1 MLAMSDKHEQ
11 LEGGQPENP
20 IIAFE
25 SERELTLALPPI
37 DYTIPLIFHIS
48 DFHGNILGALRDRVS
63 EKVEETTQQA
73 SPSFTI
79 IYGTRRGGKSSLLHS
94 LEAIVGESA
103 VTIDCG
109 GLSQLN
115 QSGFDATMQ
124 SMNLRKGADPAS
136 VKVVLIDE
144 LEVILDKAERLS
156 ILQSL
161 AEKGYC
167 SCITVG
173 FPNINVVE
181 EIEDFSRARGI
192 DYQRINAVSD
202 EPNWVKAARLER
214 WLNYIFR
221 AQGIRVAIAEDF
233 LTDLGEFV
241 GWRPYEITIILR
253 GLMDWYKEDPA
264 RIAQGVSVHMTLDAQ
279 QLDAFLESN
288 TAHTLLE
295 DHPRNDYKRF
305 IRLLSQEEQLL
316 LGRLA
321 EEGSI
326 LSSEQNLLTFKRLLP
341 SEGIDYFEIV
351 QVGNEMM
358 IRPKGAYFLHF
369 LHEYFG

>member
-63 EKVEETTQQA
+63 EKVEEATQQA

-253 GLMDWYKEDPA
+253 GLMDWYKEDP
-264 RIAQGVSVHMTLDAQ
+264 
-279 QLDAFLESN
+279 
-288 TAHTLLE
+288 
-295 DHPRNDYKRF
+295 PRNDYKRF

-326 LSSEQNLLTFKRLLP
+326 LASEQNLLTFKRLLP